1 MLARLILSFG
11 IFLLG
16 MFFGG
21 TREMS
26 YIPVFCVFCLAFIF
40 VLAAN
45 GGFRCNLL
53 KLSRFAP
60 FWIGLALAVYIVV
73 QILNPWLEFIHMD
86 GYSAPRILDCFEFL
100 PTSVFSADS
109 SVDSYYASIIA
120 VLLALVFSCAL
131 HIEISSRE
139 DCIYY
144 AKVFFAVST
153 ILGACAICDSIFF
166 RDSVYIWGIM
176 DQSAGQHY
184 GSFVYKNQ
192 CGAFLLMGLI
202 CGISLCLSSMRF
214 GHSIAKL
221 TVYGIG
227 IAINVA
233 SIFISRSV
241 GSIIFC
247 VLILIVSVFVAAIRF
262 QSLNLKISALAIVS
276 IPVLALSLLLFYL
289 GHSSVMASFERLDN
303 FISGEAD
310 FDKKVRD
317 LAGDRG
323 KFKEI
328 ATEFILT
335 GGDWKN
341 SSPKN
346 VSIQRIILGSGATSF
361 GKIMRLRGA
370 GDSYFHSKVYSSS
383 LKPSAAITVP
393 VHVHCDILEAVFEF
407 GLAWLLTFIAMSV
420 YFIKRMVR
428 AKFWRSSFL
437 SIQCAGILLIL
448 IYSSSDII
456 FYNMFLFAAFCG
468 LATIVFDYAC
478 IISGCG
484 TPLLQRHLRVSDS
497 AQ

>member
-1 MLARLILSFG
+1 
-11 IFLLG
+11 
-16 MFFGG
+16 
-21 TREMS
+21 
-26 YIPVFCVFCLAFIF
+26 
-40 VLAAN
+40 
-45 GGFRCNLL
+45 
-53 KLSRFAP
+53 
-60 FWIGLALAVYIVV
+60 
-73 QILNPWLEFIHMD
+73 
-86 GYSAPRILDCFEFL
+86 
-100 PTSVFSADS
+100 
-109 SVDSYYASIIA
+109 
-120 VLLALVFSCAL
+120 
-131 HIEISSRE
+131 
-139 DCIYY
+139 
-144 AKVFFAVST
+144 
-153 ILGACAICDSIFF
+153 
-166 RDSVYIWGIM
+166 
-176 DQSAGQHY
+176 
-184 GSFVYKNQ
+184 
-192 CGAFLLMGLI
+192 MGLI

-262 QSLNLKISALAIVS
+262 QSLNLKISALAMVS

-303 FISGEAD
+303 FISGGAD

-323 KFKEI
+323 KFKDI

-383 LKPSAAITVP
+383 LKSSAAITVP

-407 GLAWLLTFIAMSV
+407 GLAWLLAFIAMSV

-468 LATIVFDYAC
+468 LLTISFNYAGF
-478 IISGCG
+478 INSGNKKASA
-484 TPLLQRHLRVSDS
+484 LRAACLSDV
-497 AQ
+497 

>member
-1 MLARLILSFG
+1 MLARTTLTIG
-11 IFLLG
+11 IALLG
-16 MFFGG
+16 LFFGG
-21 TREMS
+21 TRAVS
-26 YIPVFCVFCLAFIF
+26 FVPVFFIFCLAF
-40 VLAAN
+40 VLMLSAN
-45 GGFRCNLL
+45 CGFRHNLYRL
-53 KLSRFAP
+53 YNFAP
-60 FWIGLALAVYIVV
+60 FWIGAALALYIVV
-73 QILNPWLEFIHMD
+73 QILNPWLAFTHMD
-86 GYSAPRILDCFEFL
+86 GFSSPEFLDYMEFL
-100 PTSVFSADS
+100 PSSVQSADS
-109 SVDSYYASIIA
+109 SVDSPYASLVA
-120 VLLALVFSCAL
+120 VLLAWLCACSL
-131 HIEISSRE
+131 HLGIISRG
-139 DCIYY
+139 DCKYY
-144 AKVFFAVST
+144 AKVLFFTSVVLAV
-153 ILGACAICDSIFF
+153 CAMGDSIFSKG
-166 RDSVYIWGIM
+166 SVYIWGLM
-176 DQSAGQHY
+176 DESAGSHY
-184 GSFVYKNQ
+184 GSFIYKNQ

-289 GHSSVMASFERLDN
+289 GHNSVMASFERLDN

-310 FDKKVRD
+310 FDKKARD

-323 KFKEI
+323 KFKDI

-346 VSIQRIILGSGATSF
+346 VSIQRVILGSGATSF

-407 GLAWLLTFIAMSV
+407 GLAWLLVFIAMSV

-468 LATIVFDYAC
+468 LATISFNYAGF
-478 IISGCG
+478 INSGNKKASA
-484 TPLLQRHLRVSDS
+484 LRAACLSDV
-497 AQ
+497 